1 MNSTKRFSRKDY
13 SSAPYFRYYMK
24 HNIYQ
29 LALFL
34 VITALTMV
42 VPCIIEMGK
51 RRAWSNAFDITDYGV
66 IGFVLSGFMGLFC
79 GMTALSYV
87 NNKQNVTLMHSFPLK
102 RTSLFFCETPSGVLY
117 YLISI
122 TAGFASLLMLSEI
135 GNATAD
141 KKMLLAQYLA
151 SVALFLLIHSAALLA
166 GGLSGTGVIRF
177 LMTAMV
183 LFFPV
188 VLYGL
193 IVFTFNVGNSAIDS
207 DYYMSKTVVSL
218 LCPSY
223 TLLDVFIN
231 GETIRDVLTAI
242 PKTLPYTALHYVGA
256 VLLNNYRRTEDTGKT
271 IIWKPVFIIV
281 KYAVIFAGA
290 LLGIIV
296 FGSSLFMGNT
306 GSQDKVFGAVIG
318 LVISFILVNS
328 VMYRSI
334 RSLFKGLKPFIAM
347 SVCTLVFTL
356 LVPINA
362 FNFIGR
368 MYSES
373 NTKSFDIT
381 GDGFTV
387 TLPAEYYS
395 KIENYITKADDDEP
409 YSDAIS
415 ISTIWS
421 DNDEEFIKQ
430 NFADYAYDE
439 NANYGLNEPVTKKNY
454 YIPRTALRIVQNPK
468 SGLSKAYYKMF
479 AMNDEL
485 WEAITSTDKYSAAM
499 DISSKVTPDNYSNFT
514 VTLGV
519 YNVNMRADGGC
530 EIFGDDSGAGY
541 RELTGKKL
549 EKRDELIKKIITA
562 GVFDQNSVSNNPILG
577 TISIDLIR
585 PVEGR
590 QYILYPISAG
600 NLDLVNAVS
609 EFIAF
614 VRNSEFTSYNSIDEY
629 YKASSEKYDCAVM
642 TDTKT
647 GEARRITIDKLN
659 ENMKYAASQ
668 DYFYGSYYQFVTP
681 GDEGYIL
688 LIKMKNGYNNEI
700 LFREGTN
707 SDGKLTKL
715 FDSLK

>member
-87 NNKQNVTLMHSFPLK
+87 NNKQNITLMHSFPLK

-122 TAGFASLLMLSEI
+122 TAGFASLLMLSGI

-188 VLYGL
+188 MLYGL

-256 VLLNNYRRTEDTGKT
+256 ILLHKYRRTEDTGKT
-271 IIWKPVFIIV
+271 IIWKPVFVIV

-318 LVISFILVNS
+318 LVTSFILVNS

-362 FNFIGR
+362 FNFIG
-368 MYSES
+368 
-373 NTKSFDIT
+373 
-381 GDGFTV
+381 
-387 TLPAEYYS
+387 
-395 KIENYITKADDDEP
+395 
-409 YSDAIS
+409 
-415 ISTIWS
+415 
-421 DNDEEFIKQ
+421 
-430 NFADYAYDE
+430 
-439 NANYGLNEPVTKKNY
+439 
-454 YIPRTALRIVQNPK
+454 
-468 SGLSKAYYKMF
+468 
-479 AMNDEL
+479 
-485 WEAITSTDKYSAAM
+485 
-499 DISSKVTPDNYSNFT
+499 
-514 VTLGV
+514 
-519 YNVNMRADGGC
+519 
-530 EIFGDDSGAGY
+530 
-541 RELTGKKL
+541 
-549 EKRDELIKKIITA
+549 
-562 GVFDQNSVSNNPILG
+562 
-577 TISIDLIR
+577 
-585 PVEGR
+585 
-590 QYILYPISAG
+590 
-600 NLDLVNAVS
+600 
-609 EFIAF
+609 
-614 VRNSEFTSYNSIDEY
+614 
-629 YKASSEKYDCAVM
+629 
-642 TDTKT
+642 
-647 GEARRITIDKLN
+647 
-659 ENMKYAASQ
+659 
-668 DYFYGSYYQFVTP
+668 
-681 GDEGYIL
+681 
-688 LIKMKNGYNNEI
+688 
-700 LFREGTN
+700 
-707 SDGKLTKL
+707 
-715 FDSLK
+715 

>member
-51 RRAWSNAFDITDYGV
+51 RSTLTRAFDITDYGV

-87 NNKQNVTLMHSFPLK
+87 NNKQNITLMHSFPLK
-102 RTSLFFCETPSGVLY
+102 RTSLFFCETPSGVVY
-117 YLISI
+117 YLVSI
-122 TAGFASLLMLSEI
+122 TAGFASLLMLSGI

-151 SVALFLLIHSAALLA
+151 SMALFLLVHSAALLA

-177 LMTAMV
+177 LMTAMA

-188 VLYGL
+188 VLYVL
-193 IVFTFNVGNSAIDS
+193 LVFTFKVGNSAIDV
-207 DYYMSKTVVSL
+207 DYYLNETVGSL
-218 LCPSY
+218 LCPAY
-223 TLLDVFIN
+223 ALLETIAN
-231 GETIRDVLTAI
+231 GETARDLLAAI

-256 VLLNNYRRTEDTGKT
+256 VLLHKYRRTEDTGKT
-271 IIWKPVFIIV
+271 VIWKPVFIIV

-296 FGSSLFMGNT
+296 FGSTLFTGNT

-318 LVISFILVNS
+318 LVTSFILVNS

-334 RSLFKGLKPFIAM
+334 RSLFKDLKPFILM

-373 NTKSFDIT
+373 NTKSFDVT
-381 GDGFTV
+381 VDGVEV
-387 TLPAEYYS
+387 TLSA
-395 KIENYITKADDDEP
+395 ENYRNIAKYVSEGYDP
-409 YSDAIS
+409 YSEMVSLPA
-415 ISTIWS
+415 IWS
-421 DNDEEFIKQ
+421 DKDEKFIKD
-430 NFADYAYDE
+430 NFSDYTDDE
-439 NANYGLNEPVTKKNY
+439 SY
-454 YIPRTALRIVQNPK
+454 YIEDRPATVIRSYYTSRTSMSIVQNPK
-468 SGLSKAYYKMF
+468 IGLPKAYYVMV

-485 WEAITSTDKYSAAM
+485 WKAIIAADEYKAAM
-499 DISSKVTPDNYSNFT
+499 DILSNLTLDNYGSFNISI
-514 VTLGV
+514 GGYNAEISSGGECNV
-519 YNVNMRADGGC
+519 YDEDGNG
-530 EIFGDDSGAGY
+530 EY
-541 RELTGKKL
+541 RELTD
-549 EKRDELIKKIITA
+549 EERATRDELIKKVLA
-562 GVFDQNSVSNNPILG
+562 ASVNDMESVENNPILG
-577 TISIDLIR
+577 TMSVSRVQSVDGWRYRI
-585 PVEGR
+585 
-590 QYILYPISAG
+590 YPISAG
-600 NLDLVNAVS
+600 NLKLLNAVS
-609 EFIAF
+609 ELVAF
-614 VRNSEFTSYNSIDEY
+614 AWNTEFTPYNSVEEY
-629 YKASSEKYDCAVM
+629 YKAELEKYDCAVM
-642 TDTKT
+642 VDTKT
-647 GEARRITIDKLN
+647 GEARRIPIDKLT
-659 ENMKYAASQ
+659 EYMGYTASPNYFVS
-668 DYFYGSYYQFVTP
+668 DYHKFVTP

-688 LIKMKNGYNNEI
+688 LVKMKSGYVNEI

-707 SDGKLTKL
+707 SNGKLTEL
-715 FDSLK
+715 FDSLM